1 MKFAVG
7 FGVWAVGSA
16 LLFAAPA
23 HAQQAARQATRACPA
38 SHDGVADEAF
48 AGFPNGL
55 PRPPCSE
62 PSLPPGKVIPLKSA
76 KRSDYAA
83 PAGPPLLPDLHV
95 SSTELGFEPGVGPS
109 PGHSVSYR
117 GHKYR
122 VTDVEVKGG
131 GPSFSGG
138 SAFVVGVEGSTLL
151 IGLKSIVPGGVL
163 DPDRFEVSVVN

>member
-1 MKFAVG
+1 MKFG
-7 FGVWAVGSA
+7 GSFGILAVGSA
-16 LLFAAPA
+16 LLLAAPA
-23 HAQQAARQATRACPA
+23 HAQRAPRGCPA
-38 SHDGVADEAF
+38 HDTVADEAF
-48 AGFPNGL
+48 AGFANGL

-62 PSLPPGKVIPLKSA
+62 PSLPPGKVTPLKSA

-83 PAGPPLLPDLHV
+83 PAGAPLIADLHV
-95 SSTELGFEPGVGPS
+95 ASTELGFEPGVGPS

-138 SAFVVGVEGSTLL
+138 SAFVVGVDGSTLL
-151 IGLKSIVPGGVL
+151 IGLKSIVPGGAL
-163 DPDRFEVSVVN
+163 DPDRFEASVVY

>member
-7 FGVWAVGSA
+7 FGALVVGGA
-16 LLFAAPA
+16 FLLAGPA
-23 HAQQAARQATRACPA
+23 HAQQQTSQGCPA
-38 SHDGVADEAF
+38 VHGTVADEAF
-48 AGFPNGL
+48 AGFVNGL

-62 PSLPPGKVIPLKSA
+62 PSLPPGKVKPLASA

-83 PAGPPLLPDLHV
+83 PAGHPLVADLHV
-95 SSTELGFEPGVGPS
+95 VSTELGFEPGVGPA

-117 GHKYR
+117 GRKYR

-138 SAFVVGVEGSTLL
+138 SAFVVGVEGSALM